1 LLEGSPKIAGDEENN
16 GPDDSD
22 DELNIKYR
30 QDGSSIHQ
38 NFAYGSVLFDFDS
51 CFFFIV
57 SLSHLDQI
65 LSIFSVMQ
73 ENGDYNSKQQWRPN
87 GRAFSSTGSV
97 LGKDFEAERDGY
109 TDAEWKERVDK
120 WKARQEK
127 RGLVTKGEQTNEDKE
142 DDEEEYL

>member
-38 NFAYGSVLFDFDS
+38 NFAYGS
-51 CFFFIV
+51 
-57 SLSHLDQI
+57 
-65 LSIFSVMQ
+65 

-87 GRAFSSTGSV
+87 GRAFSSTGSGINRKYV
-97 LGKDFEAERDGY
+97 
-109 TDAEWKERVDK
+109 
-120 WKARQEK
+120 
-127 RGLVTKGEQTNEDKE
+127 
-142 DDEEEYL
+142 